1 MEAVTNDAFVRQLA
15 RLRKES
21 RKSWLGSMKA
31 GIETGDLRH
40 ARRDRGDS
48 VNCCE
53 VMCLVQ
59 RRERYKTFQFFCGS
73 PHRRPLW
80 PGEFTTAMNNAVS
93 RRYRCERDIAAVQ
106 SFQKL
111 CDQPFMGCI
120 RWNVLERLSHG
131 GRFALHGGG

>member
-15 RLRKES
+15 RQRKES
-21 RKSWLGSMKA
+21 RKSWSGSMKA

-40 ARRDRGDS
+40 ARRHLGDS

-53 VMCLVQ
+53 VMWLVQ
-59 RRERYKTFQFFCGS
+59 RRERYKTFQFFAD
-73 PHRRPLW
+73 HLIDDHW
-80 PGEFTTAMNNAVS
+80 PGEFTAAMNNAVS
-93 RRYRCERDIAAVQ
+93 RRYRCERDIAALQ